1 MNTKERVL
9 NELWEK
15 FAETGEIDPRVRDV
29 IAESWLRCRKRG
41 ADMYNNNLEKI
52 ASGKELQQLLEEN
65 EDLIKMAE
73 PVMEYLWN
81 VLDGTSTV
89 ISLTDSDYN
98 ILKMVGDD
106 KTLERFKKSN
116 FCVGACWS
124 EELVG
129 TNALALCIDLD
140 KPMQTDGMEQ
150 YCKRHHRAT
159 GSGAPIHDET
169 GEVIGSINITS
180 DMRIYSNYSLGM
192 VTAAAKLIEEQ
203 IVLFNANRLITH
215 GINAMVEGMIITN
228 GSFKIKQI
236 NNKGKAIL
244 HDEEGKL
251 IGKDLRDII
260 IEGLNVE
267 RYKNHS
273 EEIKF
278 FIDGKMILCTGR
290 ITEMS
295 FNKKSMG
302 VVVIFRTIKSMNKAM
317 NQYAGNRANFT
328 FDDIKTCSGKMI
340 KFIKQAKQISK
351 EDCSVLILGE
361 SGTGKELLAQAI
373 HSASLRSEGPF
384 VAVNCAALPKELV
397 ESELFGYEGG
407 AFTGAKKEGL
417 VGKFELADGGTIL
430 LDEIGE
436 MPLEAQGKLLRVLE
450 SHKISRIG
458 SKEER
463 QIDVRVIAVTN
474 KNLKEEVEKNTFRLD
489 LYYRINVV
497 TFEIPRL
504 NDREGDI
511 RLLANFFLERRNQ
524 QTGKNKRLDEE
535 FIRCLECFNWQGNV
549 RQLQNVID
557 KSYYI
562 CSEELITCDYLSD
575 DIKNAAD
582 QTEDKVKYG
591 TINSMEKDLIIETIL
606 KNKCNIT
613 QSAIEL
619 GISKPTIYRKMK
631 KYDITKEELKKLN
644 NVTP

>member
-1 MNTKERVL
+1 MDATKARVL
-9 NELWEK
+9 NILWEK
-15 FAETGEIDPRVRDV
+15 FAVTGEIDPRVREV
-29 IAESWLRCRKRG
+29 IAESWLRCREQG
-41 ADMYNNNLEKI
+41 IDMYDNNLYKI
-52 ASGKELQQLLEEN
+52 ASEDELINLMEAN
-65 EDLIKMAE
+65 EDLINIAE
-73 PVMEYLWN
+73 PVMGYLWS
-81 VLDGTSTV
+81 VLEGTSTV
-89 ISLTDSDYN
+89 ISLSDGNYN
-98 ILKMVGDD
+98 ILKMVGDSE
-106 KTLERFKKSN
+106 TLERFKKSN

-124 EELVG
+124 EELIG

-150 YCKRHHRAT
+150 YCKKHHRAT

-203 IVLFNANRLITH
+203 IVLFNANKLITH
-215 GINAMVEGMIITN
+215 GINAMVDGMIITN
-228 GSFKIKQI
+228 GSFKIKEI
-236 NNKGKAIL
+236 NDKGKAIL
-244 HDEEGKL
+244 HDEEGAL

-260 IEGLNVE
+260 IEDLNVE
-267 RYKNHS
+267 RYKNYPA
-273 EEIKF
+273 EINF
-278 FIDGKMILCTGR
+278 SIDGKTIFCTGR
-290 ITEMS
+290 IAEMS

-302 VVVIFRTIKSMNKAM
+302 LVVIFRTIKSMNKAM

-328 FDDIKTCSGKMI
+328 FDDIKTCSSRMI
-340 KFIKQAKQISK
+340 KFIKQAEQIAK

-373 HSASLRSEGPF
+373 HSASRRADGPF

-458 SKEER
+458 GKEER

-474 KNLKEEVEKNTFRLD
+474 KNLKEEVKKNTFRLD

-497 TFEIPRL
+497 TFEVPRL

-511 RLLANFFLERRNQ
+511 RLLANFFLDRRNNH
-524 QTGKNKRLDEE
+524 TGKNKTLDEG
-535 FIRCLECFNWQGNV
+535 FVKCLECFNWQGNV

-557 KSYYI
+557 KAYYI
-562 CSEELITCDYLSD
+562 CDGDVITTEYLSD
-575 DIKNAAD
+575 EIRGSVENVKEKN
-582 QTEDKVKYG
+582 KYG
-591 TINSMEKDLIIETIL
+591 TINYMEKDLIIETIL
-606 KNKCNIT
+606 KNNGNIT
-613 QSAIEL
+613 RSASEL

-631 KYDITKEELKKLN
+631 KYNIASEDFKKR
-644 NVTP
+644 